1 MKQNKDAQFSA
12 QQEVNLKLFFQKL
25 LRYKWFFLL
34 SIFTCLAL
42 AFVYTKLAT
51 PKYEASTSILI
62 DASGSN
68 RVLGESKYVEGGV
81 SLIEME
87 QNLYNE
93 IGIIKSF
100 SLIRQTVEDLGFD
113 IAYYKNDWL
122 KKRESYGYFPFEV
135 VLKKTKP
142 QLYGLPFEVEIL
154 SKNTYRLTSEGN
166 KFIVSNPKN
175 GSMREV
181 EREFRFSKEF
191 TFGEEVS
198 HNYFTFTIKRP
209 KYQLNDKDFE
219 EEKLG
224 FSVQNLDGVAN
235 SYVNEISVDN
245 IDIQASIFKI
255 SSSGNVVGKEID
267 FLKRLTNNY
276 VQNKLNSRND
286 IATTKEAFIRN
297 QLLAVSDSLSRVE

>member
-1 MKQNKDAQFSA
+1 
-12 QQEVNLKLFFQKL
+12 
-25 LRYKWFFLL
+25 
-34 SIFTCLAL
+34 
-42 AFVYTKLAT
+42 
-51 PKYEASTSILI
+51 
-62 DASGSN
+62 
-68 RVLGESKYVEGGV
+68 
-81 SLIEME
+81 
-87 QNLYNE
+87 
-93 IGIIKSF
+93 
-100 SLIRQTVEDLGFD
+100 
-113 IAYYKNDWL
+113 
-122 KKRESYGYFPFEV
+122 
-135 VLKKTKP
+135 
-142 QLYGLPFEVEIL
+142 
-154 SKNTYRLTSEGN
+154 
-166 KFIVSNPKN
+166 
-175 GSMREV
+175 MREV

-297 QLLAVSDSLSRVE
+297 QLLAVSDPLSRVELELEQFKQDKRALNLSATANNALGRSSSLQMDRAKIELNINYYKSLIQSVQDNRRSE